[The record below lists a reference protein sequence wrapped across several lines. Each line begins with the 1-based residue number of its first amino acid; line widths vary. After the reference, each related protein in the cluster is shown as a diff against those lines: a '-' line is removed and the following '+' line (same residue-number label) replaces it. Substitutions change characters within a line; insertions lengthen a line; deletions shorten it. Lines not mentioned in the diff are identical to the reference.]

1 MTAPPS
7 RYRFLLINPFSL
19 SDAANYRMRWYSG
32 RKEEMVL
39 GYESAAPL
47 LADVE
52 WDAHPGAPATHGDW
66 PVETQEEFYSV
77 GQNRLKLVR
86 EACESGKYNAIV
98 LLGGGDPG
106 FLAAREI
113 CKRHGIVVTTGAHA
127 QMHLAF
133 LLGHRFSIVD
143 ISEVHNMQMA
153 ELVHT
158 YRMTDR
164 CASVRNM
171 DFPLSRPANEGRPT
185 IPDQKSRHERG
196 EHSDMVEEAVKQAVA
211 AIEEDG
217 AEVII
222 LGCSAA
228 YWLAPVLEKRLAEL
242 GWEVPVLE
250 GVRSAVAVAKLLVD
264 LGATASGLM
273 VPSDPP
279 RAIRRRKRP

>member
-1 MTAPPS
+1 MS
-7 RYRFLLINPFSL
+7 SNSKYRFLMINAFSL
-19 SDAANYRMRWYSG
+19 SDGAPYRMRAYTG
-32 RKEEMVL
+32 RKEDMVL
-39 GYESAAPL
+39 NHEIAAPL

-66 PVETQEEFYSV
+66 PVELQEEFLSV
-77 GQNRLKLVR
+77 GMNRLRLVR

-106 FLAAREI
+106 YLASREI
-113 CKRHGIVVTTGAHA
+113 GRKYGVAVTTGGHA
-127 QMHLAF
+127 QMHLAG
-133 LLGHRFSIVD
+133 LLGNRFSIVD
-143 ISEVHNMQMA
+143 ISEVHNMQMV
-153 ELVHT
+153 ELVHQ

-171 DFPLSRPANEGRPT
+171 DFPLSRPANAGRPG
-185 IPDQKSRHERG
+185 IPEQKDRHDRG
-196 EHSDMVEEAVKQAVA
+196 ERSDMVEEAVRQAVA

-228 YWLAPVLEKRLAEL
+228 YWLQPVLEARLAAL

-264 LGATASGLM
+264 LGRTASGLM
-273 VPSDPP
+273 IPSDPP
-279 RAIRRRKRP
+279 RAIRRKKRP

>member
-1 MTAPPS
+1 MS
-7 RYRFLLINPFSL
+7 SNSKYRFLMINAFSL
-19 SDAANYRMRWYSG
+19 SDGAPYRMRAYTG
-32 RKEEMVL
+32 RKEDMVL
-39 GYESAAPL
+39 NHEIAAPL

-52 WDAHPGAPATHGDW
+52 WDAHPGATATHGDW
-66 PVETQEEFYSV
+66 PVELQEEFLSV
-77 GQNRLKLVR
+77 GMNRLRLVR

-106 FLAAREI
+106 YLAAREI
-113 CKRHGIVVTTGAHA
+113 GKRYGVAVTTGGHA

-133 LLGHRFSIVD
+133 LLGNRFSIVD
-143 ISEVHNMQMA
+143 ISEVHNMQMV
-153 ELVHT
+153 ELVHH

-171 DFPLSRPANEGRPT
+171 DFPLSRPANAGRPS
-185 IPDQKSRHERG
+185 IPDQKDRHDRG
-196 EHSDMVEEAVKQAVA
+196 ERSDMVEEAVRQAVA

-228 YWLAPVLEKRLAEL
+228 YWLQPVLEARLAAL

-264 LGATASGLM
+264 LGRTASGLM
-273 VPSDPP
+273 IPSDPP
-279 RAIRRRKRP
+279 RAIRRKKRP

>member
-1 MTAPPS
+1 MSSNAK
-7 RYRFLLINPFSL
+7 YRFLMINAFSL
-19 SDAANYRMRWYSG
+19 SDGAPYRMRAYTG
-32 RKEEMVL
+32 RKEDMVL
-39 GYESAAPL
+39 NHEIAAPL

-52 WDAHPGAPATHGDW
+52 WDAHPGAQSTHGDW
-66 PVETQEEFYSV
+66 PVETQEEFLSV
-77 GQNRLKLVR
+77 GLNRLRLVR

-113 CKRHGIVVTTGAHA
+113 GHRHGVVVTTGAHA

-143 ISEVHNMQMA
+143 ISEVHNMQMV
-153 ELVHT
+153 ELVHQ

-171 DFPLSRPANEGRPT
+171 DFPLSRPANAGRPS
-185 IPDQKSRHERG
+185 IPEQKELHDRG
-196 EHSDMVEEAVKQAVA
+196 ERSEMVEEAVRQAVA
-211 AIEEDG
+211 AIEDDG

-228 YWLAPVLEKRLAEL
+228 YWLQPVLEKRLAAL
-242 GWEVPVLE
+242 GWDVPVLE
-250 GVRSAVAVAKLLVD
+250 GVKSAVAVAKILVD
-264 LGATASGLM
+264 VGRTASGLM
-273 VPSDPP
+273 IPPDPP
-279 RAIRRRKRP
+279 RAIRRGKRV